1 MSKNNSNIFK
11 PCVIGLGYVGLPL
24 LLNLAKKNV
33 SLGYDINKKRVND
46 LKKGIDIFGEVGK
59 NEIKKKKINF
69 SSDFK
74 KLKNCNL
81 FIVTVPT
88 PIFKNK
94 KPDLNHI
101 KDVCLNLSSLIKS
114 RDIIIFESTVYP
126 GVTNDICIPLLQKNN
141 NLKEGKDFYVGYSPE
156 RVNPGDKSH
165 NLKNINKILAYPHTY
180 LKKELKLLYSLLSK
194 KIIFSNN
201 VKEAEAA
208 KVIENIQRD
217 VNIGLINEVYLV
229 CRKLKLDFNN
239 VINLASTKWNFLK
252 FKPGL
257 VGGHCLPVDPY
268 YFSHISEKHN
278 LKTRITLA
286 GRYINDSMVNVVEK
300 KINSDLKKLDKKNKK
315 KILICG
321 LSYKK
326 DVADLRNS
334 LALKIFKELRKKNNS
349 IKGYD
354 PLIKKSNA
362 KNNSFIYLKKDLI
375 KFDVFVVL
383 TEHSIFKNQFRGLK
397 KKIFIKPL

>member
-1 MSKNNSNIFK
+1 M
-11 PCVIGLGYVGLPL
+11 
-24 LLNLAKKNV
+24 
-33 SLGYDINKKRVND
+33 
-46 LKKGIDIFGEVGK
+46 
-59 NEIKKKKINF
+59 
-69 SSDFK
+69 
-74 KLKNCNL
+74 
-81 FIVTVPT
+81 
-88 PIFKNK
+88 
-94 KPDLNHI
+94 
-101 KDVCLNLSSLIKS
+101 
-114 RDIIIFESTVYP
+114 
-126 GVTNDICIPLLQKNN
+126 
-141 NLKEGKDFYVGYSPE
+141 
-156 RVNPGDKSH
+156 
-165 NLKNINKILAYPHTY
+165 
-180 LKKELKLLYSLLSK
+180 
-194 KIIFSNN
+194 
-201 VKEAEAA
+201 
-208 KVIENIQRD
+208 
-217 VNIGLINEVYLV
+217 
-229 CRKLKLDFNN
+229 
-239 VINLASTKWNFLK
+239 K

-268 YFSHISEKHN
+268 YFSYISEKHN

-315 KILICG
+315 KILVCG

-362 KNNSFIYLKKDLI
+362 KNSSFIYLKKDLI